1 MASSAHHG
9 RWIRQEAAMA
19 AIAIKIMHQ
28 NEHVRK
34 QPEKVAAPA
43 DAPTTVAPFRPLDPD
58 VVNETI
64 PAFFIGRN
72 KQGFWVARDVNGR
85 IGGIFLF
92 ESSAVSFAR
101 TNSGAAGCA
110 TVYLSEPFELDL
122 ENRGNPLVPQCASLI
137 RLAKGPR
144 ARLAALIGRM
154 TEPVKRWMRDF

>member
-1 MASSAHHG
+1 
-9 RWIRQEAAMA
+9 MA
-19 AIAIKIMHQ
+19 AIAINVMHQ
-28 NEHVRK
+28 KEQVRK
-34 QPEKVAAPA
+34 QPEMAATSVTA
-43 DAPTTVAPFRPLDPD
+43 AAAFRPLDPD

-122 ENRGNPLVPQCASLI
+122 ENRGNPLVAQLASLI
-137 RLAKGPR
+137 RLARRPR

-154 TEPVKRWMRDF
+154 TKPVRKDF

>member
-1 MASSAHHG
+1 
-9 RWIRQEAAMA
+9 MA
-19 AIAIKIMHQ
+19 AIAIKIMRQ
-28 NEHVRK
+28 KEQVRK
-34 QPEKVAAPA
+34 QPETA
-43 DAPTTVAPFRPLDPD
+43 DAPTTAAPFRPLDPD

-122 ENRGNPLVPQCASLI
+122 ENRGNPLAPQLASLI
-137 RLAKGPR
+137 RLARRPR
-144 ARLAALIGRM
+144 ARLAALIGRL
-154 TEPVKRWMRDF
+154 TEPVKRWMKDF

>member
-1 MASSAHHG
+1 
-9 RWIRQEAAMA
+9 MA
-19 AIAIKIMHQ
+19 AITFNTVHQ
-28 NEHVRK
+28 KEQVRK
-34 QPEKVAAPA
+34 QPETA

-122 ENRGNPLVPQCASLI
+122 ENSGNPLVPQLASLI
-137 RLAKGPR
+137 RLARRPR
-144 ARLAALIGRM
+144 ARLATLIGKM
-154 TEPVKRWMRDF
+154 TKPVKRWMKDF

>member
-1 MASSAHHG
+1 MAT
-9 RWIRQEAAMA
+9 
-19 AIAIKIMHQ
+19 IALKIMRQ
-28 NEHVRK
+28 KEQVRK
-34 QPEKVAAPA
+34 QPEMAAAPA
-43 DAPTTVAPFRPLDPD
+43 DAPTTAAPFRPLDPD

-72 KQGFWVARDVNGR
+72 KQGFWIARDVNGR

-122 ENRGNPLVPQCASLI
+122 ENRGNTLVPQLASLI
-137 RLAKGPR
+137 RLAKGRR
-144 ARLAALIGRM
+144 AQLAALIGRM
-154 TEPVKRWMRDF
+154 TEPVKRRMKDF

>member
-1 MASSAHHG
+1 
-9 RWIRQEAAMA
+9 MA
-19 AIAIKIMHQ
+19 AIAINVMHQ
-28 NEHVRK
+28 REHVRK
-34 QPEKVAAPA
+34 QPETAAAPA
-43 DAPTTVAPFRPLDPD
+43 DAPTPVAPFRPLDPEI
-58 VVNETI
+58 VNETI

-72 KQGFWVARDVNGR
+72 KQRFWVARDVNGR

-122 ENRGNPLVPQCASLI
+122 ENSGNSLAVQLASVI
-137 RLAKGPR
+137 RLARRPR